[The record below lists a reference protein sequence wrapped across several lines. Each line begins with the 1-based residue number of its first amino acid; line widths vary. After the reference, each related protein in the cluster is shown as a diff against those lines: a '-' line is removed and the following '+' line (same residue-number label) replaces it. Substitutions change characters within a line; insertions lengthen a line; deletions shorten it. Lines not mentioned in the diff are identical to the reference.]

1 MPKLIEVLEY
11 LDNSGEVMVAR
22 VPEAG
27 PGEIKW
33 GAQLTVRDNQDAVFY
48 RDGKVINVFSTG
60 RHILQT
66 QNIPLISKW
75 VTSFGYGKD
84 SPFRSDVYFVGKQLF
99 TNIKWGTTEPILF
112 KDSELKMIRLRSFGS
127 FSIQIEDST
136 LFINKIV
143 GTRGVFKNKDI
154 VEYLRSIIVTK
165 FTTMLAKSLKTVFE
179 LPNSFD
185 NYSNALRLLLIK
197 DFKLIGLKIHDF
209 FINSISLPDEVQEI
223 IDQKSGMVA
232 LGNLDEFMKYKI
244 AIAIGDSG
252 SNSSSGSELVGA
264 GAGLGMGFAMP
275 AMIQQ
280 SMGQVV
286 GNGGNIESP
295 LDKLKK
301 LKELLD
307 IGAINQEEF
316 DLKKNE
322 LMNKM

>member
-22 VPEAG
+22 VPEGG

-209 FINSISLPDEVQEI
+209 FISSISLPDEVQEI

-244 AIAIGDSG
+244 AMAIGDSG

-316 DLKKNE
+316 DSKKNE